1 MDNGIQEVK
10 SRLNIIEVI
19 GDYLPLKQSGNA
31 FWGRCPFHKEKTP
44 SFSVSPD
51 RQTFHCFGCGKGG
64 DVFTFLMEIENID
77 FRDALMQLA
86 GRAGVDLQPFN
97 AGSRPSQ
104 KKSFG
109 DILETAL
116 QFYRQ
121 NLSQQQALIA
131 RSYLEQRSLSS
142 AACAEFE
149 LGWAPVSWDELVGR
163 CVNRGYLRMN
173 KLRAALSYVEIT
185 VYTTAFEEG
194 LCSQYAMIA
203 AV

>member
-142 AACAEFE
+142 ACRTSSLARETN
-149 LGWAPVSWDELVGR
+149 WH
-163 CVNRGYLRMN
+163 
-173 KLRAALSYVEIT
+173 
-185 VYTTAFEEG
+185 
-194 LCSQYAMIA
+194 
-203 AV
+203 